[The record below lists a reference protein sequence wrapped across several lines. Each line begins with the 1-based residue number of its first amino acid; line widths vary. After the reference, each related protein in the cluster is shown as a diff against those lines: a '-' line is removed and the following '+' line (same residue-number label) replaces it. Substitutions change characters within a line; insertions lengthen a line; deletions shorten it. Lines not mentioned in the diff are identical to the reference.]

1 MRRHDGSDDEA
12 REFIEELVTRALFG
26 SGERHMR
33 NSFRPSHENK
43 FHEERAMKENMFTSL
58 ETVTLFICITV
69 C

>member
-33 NSFRPSHENK
+33 NSFRPSHENTLD
-43 FHEERAMKENMFTSL
+43 EERAMKENMFTSL
-58 ETVTLFICITV
+58 DAIAFFLY
-69 C
+69 